1 MSERYLVGN
10 LAHEN
15 ELDLFTTVIQIG
27 NLLLFFEN
35 CIVKV
40 KQIKTNYYQWYA
52 TTNDGYQY

>member
-52 TTNDGYQY
+52 TTNDG